1 MDGIISI
8 LKPPGMTSHDVVS
21 FTRRLFA
28 MKKVGHAGTLD
39 PAAAGVLPVFLGR
52 ATRLIEYTTHA
63 DKRYRAE
70 ITFGYE
76 TDTGDDTGNI
86 TRTGAYQMPDR
97 DHIEAVLLQFEG
109 AISQIPPMYSA
120 IKWQGKK
127 LYELARAGLSAPVP
141 ERQISIYKITLLR
154 AENNKMLIDVHCSK
168 GTYIRTLCQ
177 DIGRRLGCLATM
189 SFLVR
194 TGVGD
199 FSLDEATTLEEVA
212 RLKEAVLLPPDRAIA
227 HLSAVILDVFQAKAF
242 RQGQSI
248 QHHSEQTGL
257 IRVYDSELALLGIG
271 SNEQPGHGIRPLK
284 VLFSGIPSGTD

>member
-1 MDGIISI
+1 MDGILSI

-21 FTRRLFA
+21 FTRRLYA
-28 MKKVGHAGTLD
+28 IKKVGHAGTLD

-52 ATRLIEYTTHA
+52 ATRLIEYTADA

-76 TDTGDDTGNI
+76 TDTGDDTGNV
-86 TRTGAYQMPDR
+86 TKTGPYDMPAR
-97 DHIEAVLLQFEG
+97 DHIESVLLQFEG
-109 AISQIPPMYSA
+109 TISQVPPMYSA

-141 ERQISIYKITLLR
+141 ERQVNIYNIALIHVGDNKI
-154 AENNKMLIDVHCSK
+154 LIDVHCSK

-177 DIGRRLGCLATM
+177 DIGRHLGCLATM

-194 TGVGD
+194 TAVGD
-199 FSLDEATTLEEVA
+199 FSLGEATTLEEA
-212 RLKEAVLLPPDRAIA
+212 ACLKEAVLLPPDRAIA
-227 HLSAVILDVFQAKAF
+227 HLPAVMLDVLQSKAF
-242 RQGQSI
+242 RQGKSI
-248 QHHSEQTGL
+248 RYNGEQTGL
-257 IRVYDSELALLGIG
+257 IRLYDADAALLGIG
-271 SNEQPGHGIRPLK
+271 SCEQPGESIRPLK